1 MEKQTSG
8 KYLWIAEEGQNYRLG
23 LTNEGQDELGNI
35 TFVSLPKV
43 GSELVKDEAFADVEA
58 EKAVTE
64 LISPLNGKV
73 VAINEEAIDDPSLLD
88 NEDEMKAWLLVITEV
103 VAEDFQG
110 L

>member
-1 MEKQTSG
+1 MKKKTSG

-23 LTNEGQDELGNI
+23 LTNDGQDELGSI

-43 GSELVKDEAFADVEA
+43 GSTLIKDEAFADVEA

-64 LISPLNGKV
+64 LLSPLNGKV
-73 VAINEEAIDDPSLLD
+73 LEVNEKAVDEPSLLD
-88 NEDEMKAWLLVITEV
+88 SEDEAEAWLLVISEV
-103 VAEDFQG
+103 TDEDFQA